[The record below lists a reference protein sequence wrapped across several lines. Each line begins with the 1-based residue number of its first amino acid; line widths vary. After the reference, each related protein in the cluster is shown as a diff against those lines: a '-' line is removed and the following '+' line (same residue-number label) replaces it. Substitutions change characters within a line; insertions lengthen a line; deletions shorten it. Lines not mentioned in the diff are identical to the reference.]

1 VALDIFVRSRI
12 SVNPEADRNG
22 QCRQDLTQC
31 LSDILCEAIAARN
44 DGKTSGS
51 AIPKGLCPPARRADS
66 RKRSRRRQSTLIS
79 VNSRKCAD
87 CRQRL
92 QILNPPWD
100 HYPWRSSVLTVSY
113 SQPTIGQVMNIS
125 CQTAEM
131 ISDPSPMNEAASISP
146 KSTRSTNRLT
156 SGGGK
161 SWMNFLPVVGIITA
175 AVAARAWLLFGTH

>member
-1 VALDIFVRSRI
+1 LSAPGAQSTPKRTEKTPIELHLMGISKTITLGNWSADILVRSRI

-66 RKRSRRRQSTLIS
+66 RKRSRRRQPALIS

-125 CQTAEM
+125 
-131 ISDPSPMNEAASISP
+131 S
-146 KSTRSTNRLT
+146 
-156 SGGGK
+156 
-161 SWMNFLPVVGIITA
+161 
-175 AVAARAWLLFGTH
+175 